1 MTISNYIIFLGKN
14 RRKID
19 LLPIAQ
25 KLGIEMCKALLG
37 VYVYTG
43 EDGNSAFKGKG
54 KQRAINLV
62 QRYPQ

>member
-14 RRKID
+14 RKKID
-19 LLPIAQ
+19 LLPIAEE
-25 KLGIEMCKALLG
+25 LGIEMCKALLG

-43 EDGNSAFKGKG
+43 EDCNSAFKGKG